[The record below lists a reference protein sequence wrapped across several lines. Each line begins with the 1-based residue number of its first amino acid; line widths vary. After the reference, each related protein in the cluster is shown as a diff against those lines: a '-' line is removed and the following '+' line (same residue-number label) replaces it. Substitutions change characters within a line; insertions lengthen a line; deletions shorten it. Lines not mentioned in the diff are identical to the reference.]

1 MIYVMNEPIVSPWVF
16 YMMDVLVSLHHF
28 SFVVMVVLA
37 VPFFLSLCAYLS
49 SVADDDAD
57 DETLE
62 ILRCVR
68 RIFLTLGAII
78 PVSVVLVIAIPS
90 QDTMYKMLAANYL
103 TPANIES
110 VGESVD
116 KIADKV
122 IEKINNTQK

>member
-1 MIYVMNEPIVSPWVF
+1 MNEPIVSPWMF
-16 YMMDVLVSLHHF
+16 YMIDVLVSLRHF
-28 SFVVMVVLA
+28 LFVIIIVLVVPLFLA
-37 VPFFLSLCAYLS
+37 LCAYLS
-49 SVADDDAD
+49 SVTDDDVD

-68 RIFLTLGAII
+68 KIFFTLCAII
-78 PVSVVLVIAIPS
+78 SVSVVLIIAIPS

-116 KIADKV
+116 KIADKIV
-122 IEKINNTQK
+122 EKINNIQK

>member
-1 MIYVMNEPIVSPWVF
+1 
-16 YMMDVLVSLHHF
+16 MDVLVSLHHF
-28 SFVVMVVLA
+28 LFITIIVLA
-37 VPFFLSLCAYLS
+37 VPFFLGLCAYLS
-49 SVADDDAD
+49 SIVDDGVD

-62 ILRCVR
+62 VHMCVR
-68 RIFLTLGAII
+68 KIFFILSAII
-78 PVSVVLVIAIPS
+78 SVSVVLIIAIPS

-122 IEKINNTQK
+122 VEKINNIQK

>member
-1 MIYVMNEPIVSPWVF
+1 MNEPIVSPWMF
-16 YMMDVLVSLHHF
+16 YMIDVLVSLHHF
-28 SFVVMVVLA
+28 LFATIIVLA
-37 VPFFLSLCAYLS
+37 VPLFLALCAYLS
-49 SVADDDAD
+49 SVTDDDVD

-68 RIFLTLGAII
+68 KIFFTLCAII
-78 PVSVVLVIAIPS
+78 SVSVVLIIAIPS

-122 IEKINNTQK
+122 VEKINNIQK

>member
-1 MIYVMNEPIVSPWVF
+1 MNEPIVSPWMF
-16 YMMDVLVSLHHF
+16 YMIDVLVSLRHF
-28 SFVVMVVLA
+28 LFVIIIVLVVPLFLA
-37 VPFFLSLCAYLS
+37 LCAYLS
-49 SVADDDAD
+49 SVTDDDVD

-68 RIFLTLGAII
+68 KIFFTLCAII
-78 PVSVVLVIAIPS
+78 SVSVVLIIAIPS

-122 IEKINNTQK
+122 VEKINNIQK